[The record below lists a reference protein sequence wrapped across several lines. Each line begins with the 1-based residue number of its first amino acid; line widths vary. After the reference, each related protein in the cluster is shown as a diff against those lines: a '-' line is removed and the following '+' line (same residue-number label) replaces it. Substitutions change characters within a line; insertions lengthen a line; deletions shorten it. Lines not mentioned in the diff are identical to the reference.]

1 MGCAYWKHCIIMAI
15 RSIVLVLFALFLV
28 SASGTYC
35 LHSSDCLSDLQT
47 CCSDHVCRQTCYFC
61 SYDYQCGSEECCSP
75 NGNCWMKCSDGG
87 CRKDCFYCSK
97 DSECDAGRGECCWDS
112 DCRKKCS
119 DGVCRGQCLYCVA
132 SSECGAGECCDD
144 NGDCKLDCTPA
155 VHVSL
160 THAGIAGIVVACAVV
175 VAIVVSIIACFC
187 CACCPYY
194 RNRHE
199 GATVLVGSPS
209 TGYHQFVS
217 TASSQQIAQASQP
230 LPQIGPYAAHQDQEP
245 SPNPPR
251 PAPYPSPPGVSLG
264 PYPQQKKL

>member
-1 MGCAYWKHCIIMAI
+1 MEI
-15 RSIVLVLFALFLV
+15 RSIVLVLFARFLA
-28 SASGTYC
+28 SASATYC
-35 LHSSDCLSDLQT
+35 LQSSDCLSDLQT

-75 NGNCWMKCSDGG
+75 DGNCWMKCSDGG

-97 DSECDAGRGECCWDS
+97 DSECDASRGECCWDS

-119 DGVCRGQCLYCVA
+119 DGVCRGQCLYCVT

-144 NGDCKLDCTPA
+144 NGDCKLDCT

-160 THAGIAGIVVACAVV
+160 THAGIAGIVVACVVV

-187 CACCPYY
+187 CACSPYY
-194 RNRHE
+194 RSRHE
-199 GATVLVGSPS
+199 GTTLLVGSPA

-217 TASSQQIAQASQP
+217 TASSQ
-230 LPQIGPYAAHQDQEP
+230 
-245 SPNPPR
+245 
-251 PAPYPSPPGVSLG
+251 
-264 PYPQQKKL
+264 

>member
-1 MGCAYWKHCIIMAI
+1 MSVDKHATSARTITNAVLRNVVPLMAI
-15 RSIVLVLFALFLV
+15 VGWNVLTVDAGKTVSIA
-28 SASGTYC
+28 
-35 LHSSDCLSDLQT
+35 
-47 CCSDHVCRQTCYFC
+47 
-61 SYDYQCGSEECCSP
+61 P
-75 NGNCWMKCSDGG
+75 KN
-87 CRKDCFYCSK
+87 
-97 DSECDAGRGECCWDS
+97 SECDASREECCWDS

-119 DGVCRGQCLYCVA
+119 DGVCRGQCLYCVT

-144 NGDCKLDCTPA
+144 NGDCKLDCT

-194 RNRHE
+194 RSRHD
-199 GATVLVGSPS
+199 GTTVLVGSPA

-217 TASSQQIAQASQP
+217 TASSQQIAQVSQP

-245 SPNPPR
+245 SPRPP
-251 PAPYPSPPGVSLG
+251 PSALGVHLG
-264 PYPQQKKL
+264 PYPQQ